1 MIRSRDR
8 NNDGMLNIA
17 EFVTLLLTRNRIN
30 RNKELF
36 EQVDINDDGVITRA
50 EAMKSRKNGN
60 NEKIIHEIFQLIDIN
75 NDDKITFEELTSV
88 MDGNSGAQQHSGT
101 QVRRKQNLAHQL
113 ITLIDQNFDQRLSLQ
128 EVQNFAD
135 ANKRGN
141 RTGIL
146 REFEYIDSNRDGFL
160 TINEI
165 IKEPEKIAALVHF
178 QEPPPVINN

>member
-36 EQVDINDDGVITRA
+36 E
-50 EAMKSRKNGN
+50 
-60 NEKIIHEIFQLIDIN
+60 LIDIN